1 LKNEKISVKP
11 LEIDIVDLNEDGEGV
26 GKHEGFTWFIPNTV
40 PGDRV
45 FCIPGEKKKSYG
57 WARATEWVKHSSIKV
72 DAPCPYFDKCG
83 GCQIQNIDYDQQL
96 LLKSKWVSDA
106 LTRIGGFDGTI
117 VKPAI
122 GMESPYRYRN
132 KGIYPVKEQNGK
144 VQIGFYEKKSHRVV
158 DIADCLIQ
166 HEGHSS
172 IIKAFKH
179 YMNDFKVP
187 AFDER
192 TKKGM
197 IRHLAIRQSDD
208 GQSVMV
214 IVVTYKK
221 SLTMTKALVDLLIK
235 ANPKI
240 VSVVQNINL
249 DLGPSVF
256 GTENKILYG
265 ADSIVDHLGNLDF
278 RISPLSFFQVNSEQ
292 ALKLYETALEFAALT
307 GEETVMDLYSG
318 TGTLS
323 LFLAEKA
330 KQVYGVESYADAV
343 NDAIQNAEM
352 NGIKNADF
360 IIGTAEEIT
369 PNLLEEG
376 ILPNVV
382 VVDPPRSGCEPEV
395 LESILKMMPERI
407 VYVSCKPSTLAR
419 DLKTLCSDNLYEVME
434 VQPVDL
440 FGHSMHVETV
450 VKLVRKENI

>member
-1 LKNEKISVKP
+1 MKSDQVNVKP
-11 LEIDIVDLNEDGEGV
+11 LEIDIIDLNEDGEGV
-26 GKHEGFTWFIPNTV
+26 GKHDGFTWFVPNTV

-57 WARATEWVKHSSIKV
+57 WARATEWVKDSSIKV
-72 DAPCPYFDKCG
+72 DALCPYFDKCG

-117 VKPAI
+117 VKPTI

-132 KGIYPVKEQNGK
+132 KGIYPVKEQKGK

-166 HEGHSS
+166 HEGHFS

-292 ALKLYETALEFAALT
+292 ALKLYETALEFASLT

-330 KQVYGVESYADAV
+330 KKVYGVESYANAV

-352 NGIKNADF
+352 NGIKNAEF

-369 PNLLEEG
+369 PNLLEAG

-419 DLKTLCSDNLYEVME
+419 DLKMLCSENLYEVME

-440 FGHSMHVETV
+440 FGHSMHV
-450 VKLVRKENI
+450 